1 MISMAQAPE
10 RVAKY
15 DVKEEIGSG
24 GMATVFRAYDP
35 RLDRDVALKLIHR
48 HLRQSTEVAARFNSE
63 ARVVAKLRHPN
74 VVEVYDVSGEDDEA
88 QYLVVELVRGP
99 TLRALLTRHKV
110 LPVELAAEIVLELAG
125 ALEHAHS
132 LNVIHRDIKPE
143 NVLIDAPREGVVPND
158 DDLSRPRVK
167 LTDFGIAKLLDAQGV
182 TSTGQVLGSPAHMAP
197 EQIEGKPVDVR
208 ADVFSLGVLF
218 YEAIVGSLPFA
229 GRNPAQVLRNVL
241 EGNFQP
247 PERVRPEIGSR
258 WSAIVTK
265 ALARDPDGRFNS
277 IVDFAAAVREEL
289 KRVEF
294 QDCRADITRFL
305 ADPVPYVEEFQERI
319 VRGLSRSGR
328 RARANRDRVLATA
341 QFSRALA
348 YKPGDSALLRQ
359 VSGLRR
365 DETLKRVL
373 RIAAVTLLVLG
384 GIAGAI
390 VLWPEDVQLPDP
402 APKQARTSRVPDPVA
417 RQVPETAPTSKLAV
431 SPKEAEPKRTPRK
444 TAADPEPEV
453 RPGEVRT
460 VSVKLAG
467 VLGGT
472 LRIDGEPRPWFGVTH
487 ELTVGEHTFE
497 FIPPNDNCCE
507 QVKQTLLVKPGE
519 GVQEIRGRIPFK
531 DATLK
536 AQGAEIQGLR
546 LSCPAVFAGSMALP
560 GERSVPMTEETWSG
574 ICTLSGFQ
582 EGSERRQ
589 KSITLRA
596 GDTTVL
602 TLP

>member
-15 DVKEEIGSG
+15 DVMEEIGSG
-24 GMATVFRAYDP
+24 GMATVYRARDP
-35 RLDRDVALKLIHR
+35 RLERDVALKLIHR

-74 VVEVYDVSGEDDEA
+74 VVEVYDVSDEDDDER
-88 QYLVVELVRGP
+88 YLVVELVRGP
-99 TLRALLTRHKV
+99 TLRALLTKHKV
-110 LPVELAAEIVLELAG
+110 LPVELAAEIVLELAA

-132 LNVIHRDIKPE
+132 LGVIHRDIKPE
-143 NVLIDAPREGVVPND
+143 NVLIDAPRVGATPSDEE
-158 DDLSRPRVK
+158 LLRARIK

-208 ADVFSLGVLF
+208 ADVFSLAVLF

-229 GRNPAQVLRNVL
+229 GKNPAQVLRNVL
-241 EGNFQP
+241 EGNFAP

-258 WSAIVTK
+258 WGAIVVK
-265 ALARDPDGRFNS
+265 ALSRDPDQRFDT
-277 IVDFAAAVREEL
+277 IVDFANAVREEL
-289 KRVEF
+289 RRVEF
-294 QDCRADITRFL
+294 QDARADITRFL
-305 ADPVPYVEEFQERI
+305 ADPASYEEEFVERV

-328 RARANRDRVLATA
+328 RARANRDPMLATG

-348 YKPGDSALLRQ
+348 YKPGDAALLKQ

-365 DETLKRVL
+365 DETMKRLL
-373 RIAAVTLLVLG
+373 RGLGMGAAGVAVVVG
-384 GIAGAI
+384 I
-390 VLWPEDVQLPDP
+390 VLAWPAQTPRPTPLTPTP
-402 APKQARTSRVPDPVA
+402 
-417 RQVPETAPTSKLAV
+417 TAATHAAV
-431 SPKEAEPKRTPRK
+431 SPKAPRLVPSSTVRPAAKVDSEPRRSTRRT
-444 TAADPEPEV
+444 TPEPE
-453 RPGEVRT
+453 PTDETRT
-460 VSVKLAG
+460 VSVKLTG

-472 LRIDGEPRPWFGVTH
+472 LRIDGAPRPWFGVTH
-487 ELTVGEHTFE
+487 ELSVGEHTFE

-507 QVKQTLLVKPGE
+507 QVKQTVQVKAGE
-519 GVQEIRGRIPFK
+519 GIQEIRGRIPFK
-531 DATLK
+531 NAVLSATAGELD
-536 AQGAEIQGLR
+536 GLR
-546 LSCPAVFAGSMALP
+546 VSCPAVFAGAMPLP
-560 GERSVPMTEETWSG
+560 GQRSVTMTEETWTG
-574 ICTLSGFQ
+574 ICTVSGFQ